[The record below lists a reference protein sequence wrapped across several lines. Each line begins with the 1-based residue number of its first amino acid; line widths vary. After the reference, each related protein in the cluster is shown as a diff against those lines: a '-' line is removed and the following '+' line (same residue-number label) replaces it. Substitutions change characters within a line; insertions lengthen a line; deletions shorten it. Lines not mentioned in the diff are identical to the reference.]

1 MLKQDQRAESF
12 TDFVQQAG
20 HRIQHALVA
29 GFGTE
34 VGVDAAAEALAYG
47 WEHWDRIRSMGNPPG
62 YVYSVGRDR
71 ARRMKRA
78 RVVVGATPVLFEAP
92 WVEPRLGSALDNL
105 SERQRLAV
113 VLVHGAEWTISE
125 VADLLEINRG
135 SVKRHLER
143 GMEKLRRSIGG
154 ER

>member
-12 TDFVQQAG
+12 TEFVRHAG

-29 GFGTE
+29 AFGTE
-34 VGVDAAAEALAYG
+34 VGVDAAAEAMAYG

-62 YVYSVGRDR
+62 YLYSVGRDR
-71 ARRMKRA
+71 ARRMKRT
-78 RVVVGATPVLFEAP
+78 RVVVGATPVMFEAP
-92 WVEPRLGSALDNL
+92 WVEPGLGSALNNL

-125 VADLLEINRG
+125 VADLLDINRG

-143 GMEKLRRSIGG
+143 GMEKLRRSMGG
-154 ER
+154 KR

>member
-12 TDFVQQAG
+12 TEFVQHAG
-20 HRIQHALVA
+20 RRIQHALVA
-29 GFGTE
+29 AFGTE
-34 VGVDAAAEALAYG
+34 VGVDAAAEAMAYG

-62 YVYSVGRDR
+62 YLYSVGRDR
-71 ARRMKRA
+71 ALRVKRN
-78 RVVVGATPVLFEAP
+78 RVVVSATPATFEAP
-92 WVEPRLGSALDNL
+92 WVEPGLGSALNNL

-125 VADLLEINRG
+125 VADLLDINRG

-143 GMEKLRRSIGG
+143 GMEKLRRSMGG
-154 ER
+154 KR